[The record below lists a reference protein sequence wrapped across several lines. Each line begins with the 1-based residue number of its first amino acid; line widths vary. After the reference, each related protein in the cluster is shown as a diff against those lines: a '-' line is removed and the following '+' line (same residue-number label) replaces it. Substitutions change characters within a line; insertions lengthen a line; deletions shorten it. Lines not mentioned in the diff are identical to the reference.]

1 MKKLMIIGAGGHAKV
16 ALDIAL
22 LMNKWGEIQFL
33 DDNKSGE
40 IFGYEIVGTI
50 KESINFIDTHD
61 FFIAIGDNNLRSSI
75 YKKIYLQNFSIV
87 SLIHPGST
95 ISQFSYIGEGT
106 IVMAGSIINSGT
118 KIGNGSIVN
127 TNSSIDHDCSI
138 GDFVHISPGVSIG
151 GTTKI
156 GSGTR
161 IGIGAS
167 VKNNIHILENVV
179 LGAGAC
185 VVSNIKKPG
194 IYIGVPAKLK
204 G

>member
-1 MKKLMIIGAGGHAKV
+1 MSKVVWIMNHYATNTFEQRAGRHYWMAKYLKTQGYSPV
-16 ALDIAL
+16 IFCANVPF
-22 LMNKWGEIQFL
+22 NKQE
-33 DDNKSGE
+33 
-40 IFGYEIVGTI
+40 
-50 KESINFIDTHD
+50 
-61 FFIAIGDNNLRSSI
+61 
-75 YKKIYLQNFSIV
+75 
-87 SLIHPGST
+87 
-95 ISQFSYIGEGT
+95 
-106 IVMAGSIINSGT
+106 
-118 KIGNGSIVN
+118 
-127 TNSSIDHDCSI
+127 SIDHDCSI